1 MSKKNS
7 FLGIFVTLS
16 IVLIVVAWIANWN
29 VEDFQEIGNDILV
42 KSVMAM
48 TATWLILAT
57 SSTTILHRGRAPVTQ
72 TITLLFLSI
81 GGIGLFEILNGEM
94 SRGMLATVTIQWVGF
109 ALGTII
115 VIFTFLAIVT
125 GSQEDEED
133 PLLAMNK

>member
-16 IVLIVVAWIANWN
+16 IILIVIGWIANWN
-29 VEDFQEIGNDILV
+29 VDNFQEIGNDILV

-57 SSTTILHRGRAPVTQ
+57 SSTSILHRGSAPVTQ
-72 TITLLFLSI
+72 TITLLFLSV
-81 GGIGLFEILNGEM
+81 GGLGLIEILNGEI
-94 SRGMLATVTIQWVGF
+94 SRGMLATITIQWIGF
-109 ALGTII
+109 ALGTVI
-115 VIFTFLAIVT
+115 VIFTVLAIVT

-133 PLLAMNK
+133 PLLAMDK

>member
-7 FLGIFVTLS
+7 FLGIVVTVS
-16 IVLIVVAWIANWN
+16 IVLIAIGLIANWK
-29 VEDFQEIGNDILV
+29 VEDLQEIGNDILV

-72 TITLLFLSI
+72 TITLLFLSV
-81 GGIGLFEILNGEM
+81 GGLGLFEILNGEM
-94 SRGMLATVTIQWVGF
+94 SRGMLATITIQWVGF

-115 VIFTFLAIVT
+115 VIFTVLAIVT

-133 PLLAMNK
+133 PLLALNK

>member
-16 IVLIVVAWIANWN
+16 IVLIVLGWISNWN
-29 VEDFQEIGNDILV
+29 MEDFQEIGNDILV

-48 TATWLILAT
+48 TVTWLVLAA
-57 SSTTILHRGRAPVTQ
+57 SSTSILHRGSAPVIQ
-72 TITLLFLSI
+72 TITLLFLSV
-81 GGIGLFEILNGEM
+81 GGLGLIEILNGEI
-94 SRGMLATVTIQWVGF
+94 SRGMLATITIQWIGF

-115 VIFTFLAIVT
+115 VIFTVLAIVT

>member
-16 IVLIVVAWIANWN
+16 IILIVIGWIANWN
-29 VEDFQEIGNDILV
+29 VDNFLEIGNDILV

-57 SSTTILHRGRAPVTQ
+57 SSTSILHRGSAPVTQ
-72 TITLLFLSI
+72 TITLLFLSV
-81 GGIGLFEILNGEM
+81 GGLGLIEILNGEI
-94 SRGMLATVTIQWVGF
+94 SRGMLATITIQWIGF

-115 VIFTFLAIVT
+115 VIFTVLAIVT

-133 PLLAMNK
+133 PLLAMDK

>member
-16 IVLIVVAWIANWN
+16 IILVAIGWIANWN
-29 VEDFQEIGNDILV
+29 VDNFREIGNDILV

-57 SSTTILHRGRAPVTQ
+57 SSTSILHRGSAPVTQ
-72 TITLLFLSI
+72 TITLLFLSV
-81 GGIGLFEILNGEM
+81 GGLGLIEILNGEI
-94 SRGMLATVTIQWVGF
+94 SRGMLATITIQWIGF
-109 ALGTII
+109 ALGTVI
-115 VIFTFLAIVT
+115 VIFTVLAIVT

-133 PLLAMNK
+133 PLLAMDK

>member
-109 ALGTII
+109 ASGTVI

>member
-16 IVLIVVAWIANWN
+16 IVLLMLGGIADWN

-57 SSTTILHRGRAPVTQ
+57 SSTSILHRGSAPVTQ
-72 TITLLFLSI
+72 TIILLFLSI
-81 GGIGLFEILNGEM
+81 GGLGLFEILNGEI
-94 SRGMLATVTIQWVGF
+94 SRGMLATITVQWVSF
-109 ALGTII
+109 ALGAII
-115 VIFTFLAIVT
+115 VIFTVLAIVT
-125 GSQEDEED
+125 RSQENEED
-133 PLLAMNK
+133 PLLAMDK

>member
-7 FLGIFVTLS
+7 FLGIVVTVS
-16 IVLIVVAWIANWN
+16 IVLIAIGLIANWK
-29 VEDFQEIGNDILV
+29 VEDLQEIGNDILV

-72 TITLLFLSI
+72 TITLLFLSV
-81 GGIGLFEILNGEM
+81 GGLGLFEILNGEM
-94 SRGMLATVTIQWVGF
+94 SRGMLATITIQWVGF

-115 VIFTFLAIVT
+115 VIFTVLAIVT
-125 GSQEDEED
+125 GSREDEED
-133 PLLAMNK
+133 PLLALKK

>member
-7 FLGIFVTLS
+7 FLGFFVTLS
-16 IVLIVVAWIANWN
+16 IVLIVIGWIANWN

-57 SSTTILHRGRAPVTQ
+57 SSASILHRGSAPIIQ
-72 TITLLFLSI
+72 TITLLLLSI
-81 GGIGLFEILNGEM
+81 GGLGLFEILNGEI
-94 SRGMLATVTIQWVGF
+94 SRGMLATITIQWAGF
-109 ALGTII
+109 VFGTII
-115 VIFTFLAIVT
+115 VIFTVLTVVT

-133 PLLAMNK
+133 PLLAMDK

>member
-16 IVLIVVAWIANWN
+16 IILIAIGWIANWN
-29 VEDFQEIGNDILV
+29 VDNFQEIGNDILV

-57 SSTTILHRGRAPVTQ
+57 SSTSILHRGSAPVTQ
-72 TITLLFLSI
+72 TITLLFLSV
-81 GGIGLFEILNGEM
+81 GGLGLIEILNGEI
-94 SRGMLATVTIQWVGF
+94 SRGMLATITIQWIGF
-109 ALGTII
+109 ALGTVI
-115 VIFTFLAIVT
+115 VIFTVLAIVT

-133 PLLAMNK
+133 PLLAMDK

>member
-16 IVLIVVAWIANWN
+16 IILIAIGWIANWN
-29 VEDFQEIGNDILV
+29 VDNFQEIGNDILV

-57 SSTTILHRGRAPVTQ
+57 SSTSILHRGSAPVIQ
-72 TITLLFLSI
+72 TITLLFLSV
-81 GGIGLFEILNGEM
+81 GGLGLIEILNGEI
-94 SRGMLATVTIQWVGF
+94 SRGMLATITIQWIGF
-109 ALGTII
+109 ALGTVI
-115 VIFTFLAIVT
+115 VIFTVLAIVT

-133 PLLAMNK
+133 PLLAMDK

>member
-16 IVLIVVAWIANWN
+16 IVLLILGGIADWN

-57 SSTTILHRGRAPVTQ
+57 SSTSILHRGSAPVTQ
-72 TITLLFLSI
+72 TIILLFLSI
-81 GGIGLFEILNGEM
+81 GGLGLFEILNGEI
-94 SRGMLATVTIQWVGF
+94 SRGMLATITVQWVSF
-109 ALGTII
+109 ALGAII
-115 VIFTFLAIVT
+115 VIFTVLAIVT
-125 GSQEDEED
+125 GSQENEED
-133 PLLAMNK
+133 PLLAMDK

>member
-7 FLGIFVTLS
+7 FLGICVTLS
-16 IVLIVVAWIANWN
+16 IILIVIGWIANWTVDN
-29 VEDFQEIGNDILV
+29 FLEIGNDILV

-57 SSTTILHRGRAPVTQ
+57 SSTSILHRGSAPVTQ
-72 TITLLFLSI
+72 TITLLFLSV
-81 GGIGLFEILNGEM
+81 GGLGLIEILNGEI
-94 SRGMLATVTIQWVGF
+94 SRGMLATITIQWIGF

-115 VIFTFLAIVT
+115 VIFTVLAIVT

-133 PLLAMNK
+133 PLLAMDK

>member
-16 IVLIVVAWIANWN
+16 IVLIVLGWISNWN
-29 VEDFQEIGNDILV
+29 IEDFQEIGNDILV

-48 TATWLILAT
+48 TVTWLILAT
-57 SSTTILHRGRAPVTQ
+57 SSTSILHRGSAPVTQ
-72 TITLLFLSI
+72 TITLLFLSV
-81 GGIGLFEILNGEM
+81 GGLGLIEILNGEI
-94 SRGMLATVTIQWVGF
+94 SRGMLATITVQWIGF

-115 VIFTFLAIVT
+115 VIFTVLAIVT

-133 PLLAMNK
+133 PLLAMDK

>member
-16 IVLIVVAWIANWN
+16 IVLILIGGIANWN
-29 VEDFQEIGNDILV
+29 VEDFQEIAEDILV

-57 SSTTILHRGRAPVTQ
+57 SSTSILHRGSAPVTQ
-72 TITLLFLSI
+72 SITLLFLSV
-81 GGIGLFEILNGEM
+81 GGLGLIEILNGEI
-94 SRGMLATVTIQWVGF
+94 SRGMLATITIQWFGF
-109 ALGTII
+109 TFGTII
-115 VIFTFLAIVT
+115 VIFTVLAIVT

-133 PLLAMNK
+133 PLLAMDK

>member
-16 IVLIVVAWIANWN
+16 IILIIIGWIANWN
-29 VEDFQEIGNDILV
+29 VDNFLEIGNDILV

-57 SSTTILHRGRAPVTQ
+57 SSTSILHRGSAPVTQ
-72 TITLLFLSI
+72 TITLLFLSV
-81 GGIGLFEILNGEM
+81 GGLGLIEILNGEI
-94 SRGMLATVTIQWVGF
+94 SRGMLATITIQWIGF
-109 ALGTII
+109 ALGTVI
-115 VIFTFLAIVT
+115 VIFTVLAIVA

-133 PLLAMNK
+133 PLLAMDK

>member
-81 GGIGLFEILNGEM
+81 GGIGLLEILNGEM

-109 ALGTII
+109 ALGTVI

>member
-16 IVLIVVAWIANWN
+16 IILIAIGWIANWN
-29 VEDFQEIGNDILV
+29 VDNFQEIGNDILV

-57 SSTTILHRGRAPVTQ
+57 SSTSILHRGSAPVTQ
-72 TITLLFLSI
+72 TITLLFLSV
-81 GGIGLFEILNGEM
+81 GGLGLIEILNGEI
-94 SRGMLATVTIQWVGF
+94 SRGMLATITIQWIGF

-115 VIFTFLAIVT
+115 VIFTVLAIVT

-133 PLLAMNK
+133 PLLAMDK

>member
-16 IVLIVVAWIANWN
+16 IVLIVIGWIANWN
-29 VEDFQEIGNDILV
+29 LEDIREIGNDILV

-57 SSTTILHRGRAPVTQ
+57 SSTSILHRGRAPVTQ
-72 TITLLFLSI
+72 TIILLFLSI
-81 GGIGLFEILNGEM
+81 GGLGLFEILNGEI
-94 SRGMLATVTIQWVGF
+94 SRGMLATITVQWVSF

-115 VIFTFLAIVT
+115 VIFTVLAIVT
-125 GSQEDEED
+125 GSQENEED
-133 PLLAMNK
+133 PLLAMDK

>member
-16 IVLIVVAWIANWN
+16 IVLIVIGWIANWN
-29 VEDFQEIGNDILV
+29 LEDIREIGNDILV

-57 SSTTILHRGRAPVTQ
+57 SSTSILHRGSAPVTQ
-72 TITLLFLSI
+72 TIILLFLSI
-81 GGIGLFEILNGEM
+81 GGLGLFEILNGEI
-94 SRGMLATVTIQWVGF
+94 SRGMLATITVQWVSF

-115 VIFTFLAIVT
+115 VIFTVLAIVT
-125 GSQEDEED
+125 GSQENEED
-133 PLLAMNK
+133 PLLAMDK